1 MNRIFAYG
9 LAAVALASITACAN
23 PMHSSWAYTPLQDG
37 KSAAFEPPPKK
48 ADYREF
54 KTVDELA
61 AAEDE
66 LSEQGLVMIGYVNML
81 SPQPNFVGRGG
92 AKKWGSTVGASHVLN
107 TFKRGHWLAT
117 YWAKPKHL
125 PLGAFYTGDLPR
137 GAAEAL
143 EGVFEQNSAVIV
155 DFVAEG
161 SPAAKSGIEP
171 GDLLVE
177 VNEEPILSAEDMNAR
192 LRDLAGQ
199 TVTLTVWP
207 MLEGGP
213 RYVEVDLNR

>member
-1 MNRIFAYG
+1 MNRLVAYG
-9 LAAVALASITACAN
+9 LAAAALASITACAN

-37 KSAAFEPPPKK
+37 KSAAFERAPNKI
-48 ADYREF
+48 DYREF

-61 AAEDE
+61 AVEDE
-66 LSEQGLVMIGYVNML
+66 LSEQGLVMIGYVNMI

-92 AKKWGSTVGASHVLN
+92 AKKWGDTVGASHVLN

-117 YWAKPKHL
+117 YWAKPKHM
-125 PLGAFYTGDLPR
+125 PLGAFFTGDLPK

-143 EGVFEQNSAVIV
+143 QGVFDQSSAVIV

-161 SPAAKSGIEP
+161 SPADLAGIQP

-177 VNEEPILSAEDMNAR
+177 VNETPILSPEDMNAR
-192 LRDLAGQ
+192 LRELAGQ

-207 MLEGGP
+207 MLEGAP
-213 RYVEVDLNR
+213 SYVEVKLNS